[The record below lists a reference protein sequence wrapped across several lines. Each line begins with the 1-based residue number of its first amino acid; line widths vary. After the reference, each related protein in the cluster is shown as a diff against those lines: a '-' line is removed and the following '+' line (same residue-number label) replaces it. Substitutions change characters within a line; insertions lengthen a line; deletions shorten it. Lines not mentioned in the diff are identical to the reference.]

1 MKYFYFISIILLISV
16 FFIFTGLNPNLIE
29 IDLFFLKIEGI
40 SIGFSIIISILLG
53 AIISF
58 ILQLPK
64 LFGRKSKVR
73 TDKKSENT
81 SS

>member
-16 FFIFTGLNPNLIE
+16 FSIFTSLNSDLIE

-40 SIGFSIIISILLG
+40 SLGFSIVISILFG

-73 TDKKSENT
+73 ADKKSENT

>member
-58 ILQLPK
+58 ILQFPK